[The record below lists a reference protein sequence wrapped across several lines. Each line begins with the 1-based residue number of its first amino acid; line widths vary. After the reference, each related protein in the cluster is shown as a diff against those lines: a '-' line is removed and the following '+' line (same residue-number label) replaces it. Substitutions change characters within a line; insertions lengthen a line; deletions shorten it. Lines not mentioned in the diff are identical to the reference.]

1 MSDIDIDK
9 SILALESQLDGKSSS
24 SSYTNTTQNSN
35 LIPSEN
41 KSSKSALIKRLIFGS
56 AITFLVI
63 FGLKPL
69 FICNVKYNEEKEIC
83 EVKFKWAKVAVFS
96 ALSITILYF
105 IGGKIPF
112 LN

>member
-9 SILALESQLDGKSSS
+9 SILALESQLDGKS

-96 ALSITILYF
+96 ALSIAVLYF
-105 IGGKIPF
+105 IGSKIPF